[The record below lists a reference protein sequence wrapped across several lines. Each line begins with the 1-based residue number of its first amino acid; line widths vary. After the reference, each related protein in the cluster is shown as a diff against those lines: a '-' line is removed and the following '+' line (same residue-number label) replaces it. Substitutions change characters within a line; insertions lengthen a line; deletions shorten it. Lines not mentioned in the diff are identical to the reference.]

1 MTSFGFDGPFHA
13 VKTFSRINWE
23 LRQAII
29 RKPIKDRRHSV
40 RGNVRASSHPITMAE
55 RSAVVALYIVHSPF
69 RSINPVVVPIA
80 QFLFV
85 RYHRVSGLAFHCFSK
100 AYRVHYAAVRL
111 SRTDNVTNDSFGR
124 TAVDFLPILFGSIWN
139 TNDER
144 KYQIIVFGCRNVFT
158 LFSNVFTRCIFNGHT
173 TFTKLPT
180 HKITVTRNTK
190 LGTTY
195 TCKYLEKTKT
205 LLSSNISRD
214 QSICFDKCLKQ
225 NVF

>member
-1 MTSFGFDGPFHA
+1 
-13 VKTFSRINWE
+13 
-23 LRQAII
+23 
-29 RKPIKDRRHSV
+29 
-40 RGNVRASSHPITMAE
+40 MAE

-69 RSINPVVVPIA
+69 RSINPVVVPIT

-85 RYHRVSGLAFHCFSK
+85 RYHRISGLAFHCFSK
-100 AYRVHYAAVRL
+100 AYRVREAVHYAAVRL
-111 SRTDNVTNDSFGR
+111 SRTDNVRNDSFGR
-124 TAVDFLPILFGSIWN
+124 TAVDFLPVLFGSIWN

-144 KYQIIVFGCRNVFT
+144 KYPVIVFGCRNVFT
-158 LFSNVFTRCIFNGHT
+158 LFPHVFTYRLFNGHT

-180 HKITVTRNTK
+180 HKITVTWNTK

-195 TCKYLEKTKT
+195 PCKYLEKTKT
-205 LLSSNISRD
+205 LLNSNVSRK